1 MKRNDIIT
9 LFICVCLAC
18 TLCGCFSL
26 MKADHMVYAGSFG
39 KKIDAVIIDSINH
52 YEFNQEGK

>member
-1 MKRNDIIT
+1 MKKSNIIL
-9 LFICVCLAC
+9 LFICVFLVY

-26 MKADHMVYAGSFG
+26 MKADHMVYAGSLG